1 MVHTFELNHITN
13 ETKVIKVLVEHY
25 ELNEIQEL
33 LVKSKRKKNTIDIPI
48 SIPGLI
54 AVSISYIGNECYRFY
69 LRVEPQSLIA
79 GRRTINVFDCAFG
92 SVERL
97 RPVLDESIEIIS
109 STLPQ
114 SDRWFVSRIDF
125 TKNLT
130 SEYVRECVELAKKGK
145 DPYRFKET
153 IDKSGSS
160 YRKSKSVILNYYDKL
175 DHITKKVDNI
185 SFDNHLLEEAHNI
198 YRIEVQ
204 CLNHK
209 KLKHIREKFDLPRKS
224 NLYDYLRTDIA
235 EWAFFSYYDK
245 VIGRG
250 DYYSLAQVLKRIEST
265 DLGSRK
271 KKNIKNWLKLIAQAK
286 GMTNAKKQFV
296 DGTTL
301 GRTQTVVQGCLDTFR
316 SYEKVCEEIGVNPVA
331 IPKDWGIDYIP
342 NPINSLDSSKI
353 TENK

>member
-13 ETKVIKVLVEHY
+13 EKKVIKLLAEHY

-33 LVKSKRKKNTIDIPI
+33 LVKSKRSKDGLEIPL
-48 SIPGLI
+48 SITGLI
-54 AVSISYIGNECYRFY
+54 EVSISYIDNECYRLY

-79 GRRTINVFDCAFG
+79 GRRTIGVFDCSFG

-97 RPVLDESIEIIS
+97 RTVLDEAIETIS

-114 SDRWFVSRIDF
+114 SDRWSVSRIDF
-125 TKNLT
+125 TRNLT
-130 SEYVRECVELAKKGK
+130 SEYVKECVELAKKGK
-145 DPYRFKET
+145 DPYHYKDT
-153 IDKSGSS
+153 IKKPGSS
-160 YRKSKSVILNYYDKL
+160 YRQSKSIVLNYYDKF
-175 DHITKKVDNI
+175 DHITKKLDNYP
-185 SFDNHLLEEAHNI
+185 FDKHLLEEAHNI

-204 CLNHK
+204 CLNHN

-235 EWAFFSYYDK
+235 EWTFFSYYDK

-250 DYYSLAQVLKRIEST
+250 DYYSLAEAFKKIEST
-265 DLGSRK
+265 DWGLTK
-271 KKNIKNWLKLIAQAK
+271 KKNIKNWLKLITQAK
-286 GMTNAKKQFV
+286 GMTNARKQFV

-301 GRTQTVVQGCLDTFR
+301 GRTQTVVQGCLNTFR
-316 SYEKVCEEIGVNPVA
+316 NYENACKEIGINPVT

-342 NPINSLDSSKI
+342 NPINSLD
-353 TENK
+353 